1 MVVRIK
7 MKKQDTIA
15 AVGPTVAEVTGLAG
29 ALMTPASVL
38 AFVFAG
44 WSLAA
49 DLGMAGQFAIARGAF
64 SHWMVWLAV
73 GVLFQAIGASV
84 RSRSMTVPTWLKQS
98 GR

>member
-7 MKKQDTIA
+7 IAKKRTIG
-15 AVGPTVAEVTGLAG
+15 AVGPAVAEVTELVG

-38 AFVFAG
+38 AFVFAA
-44 WSLAA
+44 WRLAA
-49 DLGMAGQFAIARGAF
+49 DLGMAGQFAIASGAF

-84 RSRSMTVPTWLKQS
+84 RRRTMTVPTWLKQS
-98 GR
+98 WR